1 MIDKKKILILVSVQ
15 IIDQHHKKTTMLI
28 FLLVITSD
36 PHAIKESKYNKTTSC
51 IVELI
56 TINPSLAAK
65 KIIKLVVS

>member
-1 MIDKKKILILVSVQ
+1 
-15 IIDQHHKKTTMLI
+15 MLI

-36 PHAIKESKYNKTTSC
+36 LHAIKESKYNKTTSC

-56 TINPSLAAK
+56 AINPSLAAK